1 MISTKLSSLLK
12 TVKTIAIVGASSKKE
27 RDSYKVM
34 KFLIDYGYEV
44 FPVNPNESNK
54 KILNQKCYSNL
65 NDIKKKI
72 DMVDVFRSSKYVF
85 NIAKEAVSINA
96 DILWMQEGVIDGNAA
111 DFAKKEGLIVIMDEC
126 PKKILEESFKWKI
139 PPQIS

>member
-1 MISTKLSSLLK
+1 MISTKLSSLLE
-12 TVKTIAIVGASSKKE
+12 TVKTIAIVGASSNEE

-34 KFLIDYGYEV
+34 KFLIDHGYEV

-65 NDIKKKI
+65 NDIKQKI

-85 NIAKEAVSINA
+85 NIAKEAVTINA
-96 DILWMQEGVIDGNAA
+96 DILWTQEGVIDDRAA
-111 DFAKKEGLIVIMDEC
+111 DFAKKEGLIVIMNEC
-126 PKKILEESFKWKI
+126 PKKILEESF
-139 PPQIS
+139 

>member
-1 MISTKLSSLLK
+1 MIATKLSSILK
-12 TVKTIAIVGASSKKE
+12 TVKTIAIVGASSNEE

-65 NDIKKKI
+65 NDIKQNI
-72 DMVDVFRSSKYVF
+72 DMVDIFRSSKYVF

-96 DILWMQEGVIDGNAA
+96 DILWMQEGVIDGRAA

-126 PKKILEESFKWKI
+126 PKKILEESLK
-139 PPQIS
+139 

>member
-1 MISTKLSSLLK
+1 MISIKLSSLLK
-12 TVKTIAIVGASSKKE
+12 TVKTIAIVGASSNVQ

-54 KILNQKCYSNL
+54 KILSQKCYSNL
-65 NDIKKKI
+65 NDIKQKI

-96 DILWMQEGVIDGNAA
+96 DILWMQEGVVDYSAA
-111 DFAKKEGLIVIMDEC
+111 DFAKKKGIIVIMDEC
-126 PKKILEESFKWKI
+126 PKKILEKSFK
-139 PPQIS
+139 

>member
-1 MISTKLSSLLK
+1 MISSKLSSLLK
-12 TVKTIAIVGASSKKE
+12 TVKTIAIVGVSSNVQ

-54 KILNQKCYSNL
+54 KILNQKCYSSL
-65 NDIKKKI
+65 NDIKQKI
-72 DMVDVFRSSKYVF
+72 DMVDVFRSSEYVF
-85 NIAKEAVSINA
+85 DIAKEAVFINA
-96 DILWMQEGVIDGNAA
+96 DILWTQEGVIDDKAA

-126 PKKILEESFKWKI
+126 PKKILEESFK
-139 PPQIS
+139 

>member
-12 TVKTIAIVGASSKKE
+12 TVKSIAIVGASSNPQ

-34 KFLIDYGYEV
+34 KFLIDYGYKV

-65 NDIKKKI
+65 NDIKQKI

-85 NIAKEAVSINA
+85 DIAKEAVSINA
-96 DILWMQEGVIDGNAA
+96 DIFWTQEDVVDYSAA
-111 DFAKKEGLIVIMDEC
+111 DFAKKNGLIVIMDKC
-126 PKKILEESFKWKI
+126 PKKILEESFK
-139 PPQIS
+139 

>member
-1 MISTKLSSLLK
+1 MISSKLSSLLK
-12 TVKTIAIVGASSKKE
+12 TVKTIAIVGVSSNVQ

-54 KILNQKCYSNL
+54 KILNQKCYSSL
-65 NDIKKKI
+65 NDIKQKI
-72 DMVDVFRSSKYVF
+72 DMVDVFRSSEYVF
-85 NIAKEAVSINA
+85 DIAKEAVFINA
-96 DILWMQEGVIDGNAA
+96 DILWTQEGVIDDRAA

-126 PKKILEESFKWKI
+126 PKKILEESFK
-139 PPQIS
+139 

>member
-12 TVKTIAIVGASSKKE
+12 TIKTIAIVGASSNPQ

-34 KFLIDYGYEV
+34 KFLIDCGYEV
-44 FPVNPNESNK
+44 FPVNPYESNK

-65 NDIKKKI
+65 NDIKQKI
-72 DMVDVFRSSKYVF
+72 DMVDIFRSSKYVF

-96 DILWMQEGVIDGNAA
+96 DILWTQEGVIDDRAA

-126 PKKILEESFKWKI
+126 PKKILEESFK
-139 PPQIS
+139 

>member
-1 MISTKLSSLLK
+1 MIATKFSFLLK
-12 TVKTIAIVGASSKKE
+12 KVKTIAIVGASPNKE

-65 NDIKKKI
+65 NDIKQKI
-72 DMVDVFRSSKYVF
+72 HMVDVFRSSKYVF
-85 NIAKEAVSINA
+85 KIAKEAVSINA
-96 DILWMQEGVIDGNAA
+96 DILWMQEGVIDDRAA

-126 PKKILEESFKWKI
+126 PKKILEESFK
-139 PPQIS
+139 

>member
-1 MISTKLSSLLK
+1 MIATKLSSILK
-12 TVKTIAIVGASSKKE
+12 TVTTIAIVGASSNEE

-65 NDIKKKI
+65 NDIKQNI
-72 DMVDVFRSSKYVF
+72 DMVDIFRSSKYVF

-96 DILWMQEGVIDGNAA
+96 DILWMQEGVIDDRAA
-111 DFAKKEGLIVIMDEC
+111 DFAKKEGLIVIMNKC
-126 PKKILEESFKWKI
+126 PKKILEESFK
-139 PPQIS
+139 

>member
-1 MISTKLSSLLK
+1 MIPSKLSSILK
-12 TVKTIAIVGASSKKE
+12 TVKTIAIVGASSNKE

-65 NDIKKKI
+65 HDIKEKI
-72 DMVDVFRSSKYVF
+72 DMVDVFRSSKYAF

-96 DILWMQEGVIDGNAA
+96 DILWMQEGVSDDNAA

-126 PKKILEESFKWKI
+126 PKKILEESFK
-139 PPQIS
+139 